1 MIDIKNK
8 KDCCGCSACAN
19 ICPTNAITMQAA
31 DEGFFYPVIDKDNC
45 INCGLCEKVCP
56 MLDYDDKIEKLN
68 KPKVYGAWNLNEKIR
83 EQSSSGGIF
92 TVLAESIL
100 NREGIVVGAAF
111 DSDLKLKHVIVNT
124 LEELSLLRGSKYLQ
138 SDLSDVLIPIR
149 NFLKEGKRVLF
160 TGTPCQVAG
169 LNTFLKSHKYENLIT
184 CDIVCH
190 GTPSP
195 KIFGKYISENEE
207 KEKQKV
213 KSISFKDKSS
223 GWKIYNQRLTF
234 SNKEKLIPAMQT
246 SFMKGFL
253 QNLYLRPSCHSCP
266 FSGIPRVAD
275 ITLGDYW
282 GVSKSYPELDDDKGT
297 SLILINSSK
306 GEQLFSQITD
316 KLYYKATTLESAVAG
331 NPCIIKP
338 VAPHKK
344 REQFFK
350 EIDNKTLVELIKKY
364 CPKPNII
371 KRVYRKLYRLTY
383 KVKTLSLLRKVI
395 FRHCERSK

>member
-306 GEQLFSQITD
+306 GEQLFSQVAD
-316 KLYYKATTLESAVAG
+316 KLYYKETTFESAIAR
-331 NPCIIKP
+331 NSCIIKH

-350 EIDNKTLVELIKKY
+350 ELDNNTLARLIKKY
-364 CPKPNII
+364 CSKPSII
-371 KRVYRKLYRLTY
+371 KRVYNKLH
-383 KVKTLSLLRKVI
+383 I
-395 FRHCERSK
+395 HI